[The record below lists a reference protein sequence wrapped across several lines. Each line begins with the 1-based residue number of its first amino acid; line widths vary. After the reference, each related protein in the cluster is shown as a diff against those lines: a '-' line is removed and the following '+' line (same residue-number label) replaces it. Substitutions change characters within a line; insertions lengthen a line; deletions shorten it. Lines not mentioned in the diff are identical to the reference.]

1 MAEPDLLIV
10 GGGPAGLFCAIA
22 ARRQGLEVELIDARK
37 PPLDK
42 ACGEGLMPD
51 GLKLLEAEGVELPNC
66 RRFAGISYHQGDLR
80 VAGRFPEGYLGAGI
94 RRLELHQ
101 ALLRRAEEAGVQLR
115 WGLKAESLLPD
126 GAGIQTADGELRAR
140 YVIGAD
146 GLHSKLR
153 QWTGLEGKPA
163 KEQRFGVRRHYAI
176 EPWSD
181 LVEVHWGKGVEAYIT
196 PVGEKEI
203 GVAFLW
209 SGCKASFD
217 LLLAEFPELKKRLVG
232 AETTSKDR
240 GAGPL
245 EQRTRGLR
253 RGKVLLLGDA
263 AGYLD
268 AITGEGLSLAFHQ
281 GAALA
286 EAIAAGRPEFYP
298 KQSKKLCRWPLLLTR
313 LTLALERKPA
323 LRQRVLQ
330 AFAAEPR
337 LFERFLAV
345 HCRALPPVKLFAPD
359 FLASLLGGVL
369 APGDQS
375 SPPARSR

>member
-1 MAEPDLLIV
+1 MTEPDLLMV

-22 ARRQGLEVELIDARK
+22 ARRQGLTVELIEARK

-51 GLKLLEAEGVELPNC
+51 GLKLLEAEGVKLPKG
-66 RRFAGISYHQGDLR
+66 RSFAGISYHQGDLK
-80 VAGRFPEGYLGAGI
+80 VAGRFPKGFAGAGV

-101 ALLRRAEEAGVQLR
+101 ALVHRAEEAGVKLR
-115 WGLKAESLLPD
+115 WGVKAEALLPT
-126 GAGIQTADGELRAR
+126 GIQTSEGNLPAR
-140 YVIGAD
+140 YIVAAD

-153 QWTGLEGKPA
+153 QWSGLESKPA

-181 LVEVHWGKGVEAYIT
+181 LVEVHWGQGVEAYVT

-209 SGCKASFD
+209 SGRKASFD
-217 LLLAEFPELKKRLVG
+217 LLLDEFPELKARVAG
-232 AETTSKDR
+232 AEPTSKDR

-245 EQRTRGLR
+245 EQKTQGLQRGR
-253 RGKVLLLGDA
+253 VLLLGDA

-281 GAALA
+281 GAALV
-286 EAIAAGRPEFYP
+286 EAIAAGRPESYAA
-298 KQSKKLCRWPLLLTR
+298 QSRKLCRWPLLLTR
-313 LTLALERKPA
+313 LTLALERRPS
-323 LRQRVLQ
+323 LRKRVLS
-330 AFAAEPR
+330 AFAAEPP

-345 HCRALPPVKLFAPD
+345 HCRALPPVKLFAPV
-359 FLASLLGGVL
+359 FLARLLKGVTTAKAL
-369 APGDQS
+369 
-375 SPPARSR
+375 

>member
-1 MAEPDLLIV
+1 MKEPDLLIV

-22 ARRQGLEVELIDARK
+22 ARRQGLTVELIEARK

-51 GLKLLEAEGVELPNC
+51 GLALLQEAGVKLAKG
-66 RRFAGISYHQGDLR
+66 RSFAGISYHQGDLK
-80 VAGRFPEGYLGAGI
+80 VEGRFPAGYAGAGV
-94 RRLELHQ
+94 RRLDLHQ
-101 ALLRRAEEAGVQLR
+101 ALVQRAEEVGVELR
-115 WGLKAESLLPD
+115 WGVKAEAILPT
-126 GAGIQTADGELRAR
+126 GIQTSEGNLPAR
-140 YVIGAD
+140 YIVAAD

-153 QWTGLEGKPA
+153 QWSGLEAKPA
-163 KEQRFGVRRHYAI
+163 KERRFGVRRHYAI

-181 LVEVHWGKGVEAYIT
+181 LVEVHWGQGVEAYIT

-209 SGCKASFD
+209 SGRKASFN
-217 LLLAEFPELKKRLVG
+217 LLLDEFPELKERLAG
-232 AETTSKDR
+232 AEATSKDR

-245 EQRTRGLR
+245 EQRTQGLR
-253 RGKVLLLGDA
+253 QGKVLLLGDA

-281 GAALA
+281 GAALV
-286 EAIAAGRPEFYP
+286 EAIADGRPESYP

-313 LTLALERKPA
+313 LTLALERRPV
-323 LRQRVLQ
+323 LRERVLR
-330 AFAAEPR
+330 AFAAEPK

-345 HCRALPPVKLFAPD
+345 HCRALPPVTLFASG
-359 FLASLLGGVL
+359 FLVRLLRRMLV
-369 APGDQS
+369 PG
-375 SPPARSR
+375 

>member
-22 ARRQGLEVELIDARK
+22 ARRQGLTVELIDARK

-51 GLKLLEAEGVELPNC
+51 GLQLLEAEGVKLPKS
-66 RRFAGISYHQGDLR
+66 RSFAGISYHQGELR
-80 VAGRFPEGYLGAGI
+80 VAGRFPEGFAGAGV
-94 RRLELHQ
+94 RRLELHE
-101 ALLRRAEEAGVQLR
+101 ALVHRAEEVGVELR
-115 WGLKAESLLPD
+115 WSVKAEGLLP
-126 GAGIQTADGELRAR
+126 GSAGIKTAEGELRAR
-140 YVIGAD
+140 YVVAAD

-153 QWTGLEGKPA
+153 QWAGLEGKPA
-163 KEQRFGVRRHYAI
+163 KEQRFGVRRHYRV

-196 PVGEKEI
+196 PVGENEI

-209 SGCKASFD
+209 SGRKASFD
-217 LLLAEFPELKKRLVG
+217 RLLDEFPELKARLAG
-232 AETTSKDR
+232 AEATSKDR

-245 EQRTRGLR
+245 EQQVRGLS
-253 RGKVLLLGDA
+253 RGRILLLGDA

-286 EAIAAGRPEFYP
+286 AALAVGRPESYAA
-298 KQSKKLCRWPLLLTR
+298 QSKKLCRWPLLLTR
-313 LTLALERKPA
+313 LTLALERRPG
-323 LRQRVLQ
+323 LRKRTLE
-330 AFAAEPR
+330 AFAADPK

-345 HCRALPPVKLFAPD
+345 HCRALPPAKLFGPI
-359 FLASLLGGVL
+359 FLARMLGGLLG
-369 APGDQS
+369 AHS
-375 SPPARSR
+375 AESA

>member
-1 MAEPDLLIV
+1 MADLLIV
-10 GGGPAGLFCAIA
+10 GGGPAGLLCAIA

-51 GLKLLEAEGVELPNC
+51 GWKLLEAEGVKLTKS
-66 RRFAGISYHQGDLR
+66 RSFAGISYHQGNLK
-80 VAGRFPEGYLGAGI
+80 VAGRFPKGFAGAGV
-94 RRLELHQ
+94 RRLELHE
-101 ALLRRAEEAGVQLR
+101 ALVRRAEEVGVELR
-115 WGLKAESLLPD
+115 WGVKADGLLS
-126 GAGIQTADGELRAR
+126 GAAGIRTAEGDLQAR
-140 YVIGAD
+140 YIVAAD

-153 QWTGLEGKPA
+153 QWAGLEGKPA

-196 PVGEKEI
+196 PVGQKEI

-209 SGCKASFD
+209 SGRKASFD
-217 LLLAEFPELKKRLVG
+217 LLLAEFPELAARVAG

-245 EQRTRGLR
+245 EQRTRSLQ
-253 RGKVLLLGDA
+253 RGRVLLLGDA

-281 GAALA
+281 GVALV
-286 EAIAAGRPEFYP
+286 EAIAAGRPESYAA
-298 KQSKKLCRWPLLLTR
+298 QSRKLCHWPLLLTR
-313 LTLALERKPA
+313 LSLALERRPG
-323 LRQRVLQ
+323 LRMRVLR
-330 AFAAEPR
+330 AFANEPK
-337 LFERFLAV
+337 LFESFLAV
-345 HCRALPPVKLFAPD
+345 HCRALPPAKLFAPG
-359 FLASLLGGVL
+359 FVARLLRGLLVAG
-369 APGDQS
+369 
-375 SPPARSR
+375 